1 MEVEKGCNEQWWN
14 TEKYQWKEDKKEA
27 HIEKLDGSEWTSMW
41 WWANGLAID
50 KRAENVQDYVEE
62 VTGSYWS
69 EELLQIYQ
77 YFSEDH
83 LENKTESF
91 M

>member
-1 MEVEKGCNEQWWN
+1 MDIHAMVGKF
-14 TEKYQWKEDKKEA
+14 
-27 HIEKLDGSEWTSMW
+27 
-41 WWANGLAID
+41 D

-69 EELLQIYQ
+69 EELQIYQ
-77 YFSEDH
+77 VFSEDH
-83 LENKTESF
+83 LGNKMESF

>member
-1 MEVEKGCNEQWWN
+1 MVGQF
-14 TEKYQWKEDKKEA
+14 
-27 HIEKLDGSEWTSMW
+27 
-41 WWANGLAID
+41 D
-50 KRAENVQDYVEE
+50 KRAENVQDCVEE
-62 VTGSYWS
+62 VTGSSWS

>member
-1 MEVEKGCNEQWWN
+1 MDIHVMMG
-14 TEKYQWKEDKKEA
+14 
-27 HIEKLDGSEWTSMW
+27 HF
-41 WWANGLAID
+41 D
-50 KRAENVQDYVEE
+50 KRAENDQDYVEE

-69 EELLQIYQ
+69 EELLQTYQ
-77 YFSEDH
+77 YFSDH

>member
-1 MEVEKGCNEQWWN
+1 MDIHAMVGKF
-14 TEKYQWKEDKKEA
+14 
-27 HIEKLDGSEWTSMW
+27 
-41 WWANGLAID
+41 D

-69 EELLQIYQ
+69 EKLLQIYQ
-77 YFSEDH
+77 FFSEDH